1 MKSLALLGEFIP
13 TFQPHVATN
22 AAIEHSCTSLHT
34 TVEGVWVST
43 DAIDTTLFERFSGIW
58 VAPGSPYRDMD
69 KTLWAIRYTRENR
82 VPCFGT

>member
-43 DAIDTTLFERFSGIW
+43 DAIDTTLFERCSGIW
-58 VAPGSPYRDMD
+58 VAPGSPYRNMD
-69 KTLWAIRYTRENR
+69 KTLWAIRYARENR